1 MDLAGLTLK
10 SSAELWMQAARQPL
24 MSLNTARGLKIP
36 SLISYCILSY
46 LYMLY
51 LWCCSTRSYRV
62 NLQYQNAIVPCF
74 PASIFLPTPEEETW
88 DLVDFQPPELH
99 LAPQQRPW
107 KVIGNSLS
115 RFVSESSART
125 ESTSHLPSVSLS
137 TWTKKPTVVNLH
149 GKYWK
154 IGTVTWV
161 LHVDGMDHTM

>member
-115 RFVSESSART
+115 KSHPVSFLSQALVPNPPRICHRSAYPPGQKNRLLWICM
-125 ESTSHLPSVSLS
+125 E
-137 TWTKKPTVVNLH
+137 NI
-149 GKYWK
+149 GK
-154 IGTVTWV
+154 
-161 LHVDGMDHTM
+161 